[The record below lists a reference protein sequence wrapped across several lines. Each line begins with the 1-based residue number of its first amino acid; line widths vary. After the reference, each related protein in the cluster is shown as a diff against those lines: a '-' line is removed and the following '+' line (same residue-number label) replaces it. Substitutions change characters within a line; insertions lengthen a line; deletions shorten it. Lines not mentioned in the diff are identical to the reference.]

1 MSPQFTNIKHSA
13 KSTLAILAMLFMSAC
28 SAENTA
34 LENTLTENSTAI
46 EASQNSD
53 TTLATA
59 ATESTSVIFET
70 TAGNFTIELNAE
82 KAPLTVANFL
92 QYVESGFY
100 NGTIFHRVIGNF
112 MIQGGGFTAEMTKKS
127 TRQPIIN
134 EADNGLTNDIGTIAM
149 ARTNVPHSATSQFFI
164 NVADNSSLNHSAKN
178 SRGWGY
184 AVFGQVTEGLSVI
197 EAIKA
202 VPTGRMA
209 GHQNVP
215 LEAVIIERVFLAN
228 K

>member
-1 MSPQFTNIKHSA
+1 MSPQFKALKSTT
-13 KSTLAILAMLFMSAC
+13 KSTLAILAMLFVSAC
-28 SAENTA
+28 SAENI
-34 LENTLTENSTAI
+34 AI
-46 EASQNSD
+46 ESTPQESSAIIEE
-53 TTLATA
+53 TIVTTA
-59 ATESTSVIFET
+59 AESTSVIFET

-127 TRQPIIN
+127 TRQAIIN
-134 EADNGLTNDIGTIAM
+134 EADNGLTNNIGTIAM
-149 ARTNVPHSATSQFFI
+149 ARTNAPHSATSQFFI
-164 NVADNSSLNHSAKN
+164 NVADNSSLNHRAKN

-215 LEAVIIERVFLAN
+215 LEAVIIEHAFIV
-228 K
+228 KQ

>member
-1 MSPQFTNIKHSA
+1 MSPQFTNIKCSA
-13 KSTLAILAMLFMSAC
+13 KSALAILAMLFMSAC

-34 LENTLTENSTAI
+34 LENTLTENSTA
-46 EASQNSD
+46 SQNSD
-53 TTLATA
+53 TSLLTVA
-59 ATESTSVIFET
+59 ADSTSVIFET

-164 NVADNSSLNHSAKN
+164 NVADNGSLNHSAKN

>member
-1 MSPQFTNIKHSA
+1 MSPQFTNIKFSA
-13 KSTLAILAMLFMSAC
+13 KSALAILAMLFMSAC

-46 EASQNSD
+46 ETSQNSD
-53 TTLATA
+53 TSLLTVA
-59 ATESTSVIFET
+59 ADSTSVIFET

-149 ARTNVPHSATSQFFI
+149 ARTNAPHSATSQFFI
-164 NVADNSSLNHSAKN
+164 NVADNGSLNHRAKN

-184 AVFGQVTEGLSVI
+184 AVFGKVTEGLSVI
-197 EAIKA
+197 EAIKV

-215 LEAVIIERVFLAN
+215 LEAVIIERVSLLN

>member
-1 MSPQFTNIKHSA
+1 MSPQFKALKSTT
-13 KSTLAILAMLFMSAC
+13 KSTLAILAMLFVSAC
-28 SAENTA
+28 SAENI
-34 LENTLTENSTAI
+34 AI
-46 EASQNSD
+46 ESTPQESSAIIEE
-53 TTLATA
+53 TIVTTA
-59 ATESTSVIFET
+59 AESTSVIFET

-134 EADNGLTNDIGTIAM
+134 EADNGLTNNIGTIAM
-149 ARTNVPHSATSQFFI
+149 ARTNAPHSATSQFFI
-164 NVADNSSLNHSAKN
+164 NVADNGPLNHKAKN

-215 LEAVIIERVFLAN
+215 LEAVIIERVLIQ
-228 K
+228 